1 MLIYAS
7 DTFITNE
14 HDYYEEQ
21 VQQSKNEP
29 IEEVNEQEESTWEN
43 LTKVQ
48 SLTPVQ
54 VEKKQVIQKNVS
66 KGKVYNKDIREAVPF
81 SPRSTRRKSEAK
93 PVQKAP
99 INTMQESKIPR
110 IKKTTNQPISK
121 KPVGKQK
128 PVPKAAMKQ
137 KKRSKS
143 SSSSS
148 SNSNQKSSSKRMS
161 SQSSSSSSS
170 GSGSS
175 SGSSGGSGSYSG
187 SSSSSSSSPSK
198 K

>member
-1 MLIYAS
+1 M
-7 DTFITNE
+7 
-14 HDYYEEQ
+14 
-21 VQQSKNEP
+21 
-29 IEEVNEQEESTWEN
+29 
-43 LTKVQ
+43 Q

-54 VEKKQVIQKNVS
+54 VEKKQVVQKNAS

-81 SPRSTRRKSEAK
+81 SPRSPRRNSEAK

-128 PVPKAAMKQ
+128 PVPKATMKP

-170 GSGSS
+170 GSSRSS
-175 SGSSGGSGSYSG
+175 SSGSYSG